1 LLYKLSATK
10 KHSHEIETTIVMNSK
25 QPLLKI
31 VTDIP
36 KFGSGICLHRVSL
49 AMTQLIPADYHEQTP
64 KIVVTGTDGKGSTS
78 MLVNS
83 ILMANQVETGM
94 FTSPHFLEFNERFQ
108 LGVTKVDY
116 DALLSAIQ
124 NVLKTTS
131 AIEQQ
136 LNEVFGVFEILF
148 LLALAVFHQN
158 KAQVLI
164 FEAGIGGRYDP
175 VRLLKSKL
183 TALTSIALEHTA
195 LLGDSTELIAYDKLD
210 ACYPGG
216 KTVVG
221 HLEPTLMA
229 KVRAY
234 SALKSID
241 IISAENVKLQFKENH
256 LILNLPS
263 AKALEINSLNQG
275 AGMLYNVQTAI
286 QVCQTYFDARICTG
300 IPKGFADA
308 CKIGIEAT
316 RIPGRFDKIG
326 LSPELYVDCA
336 HTPNAYQL
344 LFETIEKEF
353 GSTSVVFVVGASQGR
368 DTEHL
373 VEGVMRLGSGIVV
386 TQASFKGADSE
397 ALYKLI
403 NLNLTNLNLTKRQPP
418 EKPIYWQADLK
429 EALKQAK
436 TMAQSMNG
444 LVFVV
449 GGLFLAGEAA
459 AIEQGLETGS
469 LYLY

>member
-1 LLYKLSATK
+1 
-10 KHSHEIETTIVMNSK
+10 MNSK
-25 QPLLKI
+25 QQLLNI

-49 AMTQLIPADYHEQTP
+49 AMVQLIPADYLEQTP

-78 MLVNS
+78 MLING
-83 ILMANQVETGM
+83 ILMASRVETGM

-108 LGVTKVDY
+108 LGMSKVDY
-116 DALLSAIQ
+116 DELLPTIQ
-124 NVLKTTS
+124 KVLKTTS
-131 AIEQQ
+131 AIERQ
-136 LNEVFGVFEILF
+136 LDEIFGVFEILF
-148 LLALAVFHQN
+148 LLALAIFQQN

-216 KTVVG
+216 QTVVG
-221 HLEPTLMA
+221 YVEPALMA
-229 KVRAY
+229 K
-234 SALKSID
+234 
-241 IISAENVKLQFKENH
+241 ISAYAELKGTEIVCAAKVKLQLKKNRLMLTVPGF
-256 LILNLPS
+256 
-263 AKALEINSLNQG
+263 KALEINSLCEG
-275 AGMLYNVQTAI
+275 PGMVFNMQTAV
-286 QVCQTYFDARICTG
+286 QVCQTYFDTNFPTDMPRD
-300 IPKGFADA
+300 FANA
-308 CKIGIEAT
+308 CKNGLEAT

-326 LSPELYVDCA
+326 WSPELYVDCA
-336 HTPNAYQL
+336 HTPNAYKL

-353 GSTSVVFVVGASQGR
+353 DYTPVVFVVGTSQGR

-373 VEGVMRLGSGIVV
+373 IEGILRLGSGIVV

-397 ALYKLI
+397 TLFGLI
-403 NLNLTNLNLTKRQPP
+403 NKKRPN
-418 EKPIYWQADLK
+418 KPMYWQADLK
-429 EALKQAK
+429 QALKQAK
-436 TMAQSMNG
+436 SMAQSMNG

-459 AIEQGLETGS
+459 AIEQDLDTNS